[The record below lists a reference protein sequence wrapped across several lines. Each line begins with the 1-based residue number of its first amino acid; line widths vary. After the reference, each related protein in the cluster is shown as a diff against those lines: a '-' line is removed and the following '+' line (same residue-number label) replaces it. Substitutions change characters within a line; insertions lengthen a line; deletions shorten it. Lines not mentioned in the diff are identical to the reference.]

1 MFPPFA
7 LYLSPKIKASPAYNP
22 YSVLRYFSEIFSITL
37 NAVIKSKSKAA
48 SPLPFS
54 RNSC

>member
-7 LYLSPKIKASPAYNP
+7 HRFSPKIKASPAYNP

-37 NAVIKSKSKAA
+37 NAIHTT
-48 SPLPFS
+48 P
-54 RNSC
+54 